1 MNEED
6 LDSREPRARRPELK
20 NLGVMSIEA
29 LEQYIR
35 DMEAEI
41 ARAREAIA
49 AKKEARQGAESL
61 FRK

>member
-1 MNEED
+1 MND
-6 LDSREPRARRPELK
+6 DDPEPSARKPELK

-49 AKKEARQGAESL
+49 AKKAARQGAESI